1 MSDIAAVILAA
12 GEGQRLRPLTLTV
25 PKALCPVG
33 NVPLLDRALARV
45 EALGLPAAVNAAYLG
60 EAVARHVAGRAHV
73 SVEPDGPLGT
83 GGGLARL
90 RSWVDGR
97 GVLLGNADAYLHD
110 PARDPGADIAALLDG
125 WDGTSVRMLGRPAAS
140 GQGEFGAHDF
150 AGFSLI
156 PWRFVKSLPD
166 QKHEVVRSVWRPAER
181 EGALSVVPYA
191 GTYLD
196 TGTPA
201 LYLAANLHT
210 APQISPTA
218 VISPSAVVERAVIG
232 AGARIDGDVRDA
244 VVWPGGRVHAGETLT
259 SAIRVGDDLTVAAGV
274 PIA

>member
-60 EAVARHVAGRAHV
+60 EAVARHVEGRAHV

-110 PARDPGADIAALLDG
+110 ADLDPGADIAALLEG
-125 WDGTSVRMLGRPAAS
+125 WDGESVRMLGRPAPA
-140 GQGEFGAHDF
+140 GQGEFGEYDF
-150 AGFSLI
+150 AGFSLL
-156 PWRFVKSLPD
+156 PWRFVATLPD
-166 QKHEVVRSVWRPAER
+166 HKHEVVRSVWRPAER
-181 EGALSVVPYA
+181 EGALSVIPYG

-210 APQISPTA
+210 APLIASSA
-218 VISPSAVVERAVIG
+218 LVSSSAVVERSVVGDGAVV
-232 AGARIDGDVRDA
+232 RGDVRDS
-244 VVWPGGRVHAGETLT
+244 VVWPGGHVAEGEVLT
-259 SAIRVGDDLTVAAGV
+259 RSIRVGNDLTVAVEGPLA
-274 PIA
+274 

>member
-1 MSDIAAVILAA
+1 MSDIAAVVLAA

-33 NVPLLDRALARV
+33 NIPLLDRALARV

-60 EAVARHVAGRAHV
+60 EAVARHVEGRAHV

-110 PARDPGADIAALLDG
+110 PDRDPGADIAALIDG
-125 WDGTSVRMLGRPAAS
+125 WDGTTVRMLGRPAPA

-156 PWRFVKSLPD
+156 PWRFVAALPD
-166 QKHEVVRSVWRPAER
+166 EKHEVVRSVWRPAER
-181 EGALSVVPYA
+181 EGALEVIPYA

-196 TGTPA
+196 TGTPE

-210 APQISPTA
+210 APQVSPDA
-218 VISPSAVVERAVIG
+218 VIAPGVVLERAVIG

-244 VVWPGGRVHAGETLT
+244 VVWPGGRVHEGETLT
-259 SAIRVGDDLTVAAGV
+259 RAIRVGDELTVPAGV
-274 PIA
+274 PLA